1 MPPSRRGGPR
11 GPRQGKKPE
20 QADERL
26 WEDLA
31 RFVGLALERDEL
43 EPFGLPPDE
52 AADLLLA
59 APAGADPVDAI
70 APQVASLERASA
82 AADLLERLRDAPGL
96 DGGERRAVDAAS
108 RLARD
113 CVDDG
118 ALPDHPFWELFLAAS
133 LQRALT
139 TGALLG
145 LLLLPALDLEWVERA
160 IARALAAPDVRRALE
175 AAGAT
180 PPSDAHEAAEL
191 LGQLA
196 VDDDDALPALGT
208 DAALHLL
215 RARHAV
221 LSGQGEQL
229 LASGVSP
236 EQQRDLLAR
245 VEEAARADLT
255 PELAAAVR
263 RDALRL
269 VETLREA
276 SPDDRA
282 ALVAVFLALAAPDPP
297 HENQLLRG
305 LLARALASPFLP
317 EDEEELAVAVW
328 ADPNDRAAL
337 DAYERH
343 LRARSPERADRVA
356 RFLRLA
362 SGT

>member
-1 MPPSRRGGPR
+1 V
-11 GPRQGKKPE
+11 
-20 QADERL
+20 

-31 RFVGLALERDEL
+31 RFVALALERDAL

-59 APAGADPVDAI
+59 APPGADPVDAL
-70 APQVASLERASA
+70 APQVASVERASA
-82 AADLLERLRDAPGL
+82 AADLLEGLREAPGL
-96 DGGERRAVDAAS
+96 DGGDRRAVGAAAQ
-108 RLARD
+108 LARD
-113 CVDDG
+113 CADDG
-118 ALPDHPFWELFLAAS
+118 ALPDHPFWELLLAVS

-160 IARALAAPDVRRALE
+160 IARAVAQPEVTRALE

-180 PPSDAHEAAEL
+180 PPADAHQAAEL

-215 RARHAV
+215 RARHRV
-221 LSGQGEQL
+221 LAGEAEEL
-229 LASGVSP
+229 LAQGISP
-236 EQQRDLLAR
+236 EQQRGLLVR

-255 PELAAAVR
+255 PELALAVR

-269 VETLREA
+269 VEA
-276 SPDDRA
+276 SRAAAPDDRA
-282 ALVAVFLALAAPDPP
+282 ALVAVFLTLCAPDPP

-305 LLARALASPFLP
+305 LLARALSSPLLP

-328 ADPNDRAAL
+328 ADPDDRAAL
-337 DAYERH
+337 GAYEAH
-343 LRARSPERADRVA
+343 LRARAPERADRVA
-356 RFLRLA
+356 RYV
-362 SGT
+362 SGLES